1 MTNPHS
7 SSFSELEF
15 RFFPH
20 ENFRPHQR
28 EGIESIFNSVKVGNI
43 LLLDSPT
50 GTGKSAMVLCGV
62 LEAMSNNEKLVV
74 ITRT

>member
-20 ENFRPHQR
+20 GEFRPHQR
-28 EGIESIFNSVKVGNI
+28 EGIESIFNSTQEGNI
-43 LLLDSPT
+43 LLFDSPT

-62 LEAMSNNEKLVV
+62 LEAMSDNE
-74 ITRT
+74 